1 MGRALTAVRVIED
14 TALSPS
20 LEPSSAF
27 ASPTSVNEEGITL
40 ADLPQ
45 VMEAEQ
51 ARTEHRMPPRPAHG
65 VLLSEL
71 SALELIVVKHAAA
84 LMIVSE
90 TSPLKD
96 IIQMEEV
103 MDLVDFRKNTF
114 WGKFFKGGQD
124 KKVVKKKGVFGV
136 PLELLVDR
144 GGVDSMQGAG
154 AAPVRVPTFIDE
166 VISAMRQMGEQ
177 RICPHRVFTLTSV
190 IDMSVEGVFRKNG
203 NIRRLRDL
211 TEALDKDPQSVN
223 LVDDNPV
230 QLAALLKKFLRELPE
245 PLLTFKMHHLFIA
258 TQSELLF
265 ALHLHPG

>member
-1 MGRALTAVRVIED
+1 MPARALTAVRVIED
-14 TALSPS
+14 AMLSPS

-114 WGKFFKGGQD
+114 WGKFFKGQD

-144 GGVDSMQGAG
+144 GGVDSMLGAG

-166 VISAMRQMGEQ
+166 VISAMRQMG
-177 RICPHRVFTLTSV
+177 
-190 IDMSVEGVFRKNG
+190 K
-203 NIRRLRDL
+203 
-211 TEALDKDPQSVN
+211 
-223 LVDDNPV
+223 
-230 QLAALLKKFLRELPE
+230 
-245 PLLTFKMHHLFIA
+245 
-258 TQSELLF
+258 
-265 ALHLHPG
+265 